1 MGMRKTT
8 LIIWVVVFLS
18 FIVSIYFYDQMPEK
32 VASHWNFRGEVD
44 GYMPRFWGVFLMPFV
59 LAGLSL
65 LFMVIPVIDPLKE
78 NIMEFRGYYDR
89 FIILFLVFMFS
100 VHLQIIF
107 WNLGVEVSPNVVFP
121 VGFGV
126 LFFYAGVLCENA
138 KRNWFIGIRTPWTLS
153 SDVVWD
159 RTHKVGG
166 RLFKFSGVVA
176 FFGVF
181 FPDYALFFMVV
192 PVVLVS
198 VYTVVYSYFEFQ
210 REVG

>member
-59 LAGLSL
+59 LCGLSL

-78 NIMEFRGYYDR
+78 NIMKFRGYYDR

-100 VHLQIIF
+100 VHLQIIS
-107 WNLGVEVSPNVVFP
+107 WNLGVEVSPNAVFP
-121 VGFGV
+121 VGYGV
-126 LFFYAGVLCENA
+126 LFFYIGVLCENA

-159 RTHKVGG
+159 RTHKIGG

-181 FPDYALFFMVV
+181 FPDYAFFFMVV

-198 VYTVVYSYFEFQ
+198 VYTVVYSYFEFR

>member
-18 FIVSIYFYDQMPEK
+18 FIVSIYFYDQMPKE

-78 NIMEFRGYYDR
+78 NIMKFRGYYDR

-159 RTHKVGG
+159 KTHKVGG

-181 FPDYALFFMVV
+181 FRDYAFFFMVV